1 MYTIE
6 EQSTILD
13 AAAEPPTR
21 KIAYFTSLCVL
32 RSGTV
37 LCGFQNGPAKHAST
51 STIRICRSQDSGR
64 TWRLQPTQFETRFRG
79 VAGSLGAAE
88 ILEAAPGRVLLFATW
103 FDRSDPDRPLF
114 DPVTEG
120 ILRSRQLLS
129 VSTDDGQTWSPWR
142 ELSTGDLKACA
153 LTGPVLQWPH
163 GLIAF
168 PFESFKEYD
177 DPEPGRHAAWI
188 MVSRDRGATFSSP
201 LLVAQHPSHEIYY
214 WDQRLCAGSGLGDF
228 TAMFWTHDLVGKRD
242 LNVHLRQC
250 AVVGDRIVAGPMR
263 ATPISGQIAA
273 PLLLHDGR
281 LLALVVDRGQ
291 PGTIALWCS
300 ADGGQT
306 WPAANRLVVYRHDE
320 RAVITQGRDN
330 VDFKQYWEDMGKWS
344 FGHPALRRLADDR
357 LLLAWYAGAPDCMS
371 LHCAR
376 VCISRK

>member
-1 MYTIE
+1 
-6 EQSTILD
+6 
-13 AAAEPPTR
+13 
-21 KIAYFTSLCVL
+21 
-32 RSGTV
+32 
-37 LCGFQNGPAKHAST
+37 
-51 STIRICRSQDSGR
+51 
-64 TWRLQPTQFETRFRG
+64 
-79 VAGSLGAAE
+79 
-88 ILEAAPGRVLLFATW
+88 
-103 FDRSDPDRPLF
+103 
-114 DPVTEG
+114 
-120 ILRSRQLLS
+120 
-129 VSTDDGQTWSPWR
+129 
-142 ELSTGDLKACA
+142 
-153 LTGPVLQWPH
+153 
-163 GLIAF
+163 
-168 PFESFKEYD
+168 
-177 DPEPGRHAAWI
+177 
-188 MVSRDRGATFSSP
+188 
-201 LLVAQHPSHEIYY
+201 
-214 WDQRLCAGSGLGDF
+214 
-228 TAMFWTHDLVGKRD
+228 MFWTHDLVGKRD